1 MPTVPIGDSTRR
13 LIAAVKKLEHTLNTA
28 GLPRFVA
35 RMPVW
40 WLSWHYCRMLD
51 QKITRMRRIAQR
63 FEQWV
68 PTIRLA
74 DADQRARL
82 EFIDIDHSMRDD
94 IEVTKRTM
102 WELRAYCIDIAC
114 MFDQL
119 GYQSARLRR
128 RQQLFLSVLEHS
140 CVSASTMQQVLVA
153 HDTQVLSLL
162 QAQQTQQG
170 AQAAQ
175 VAQAAQAA

>member
-13 LIAAVKKLEHTLNTA
+13 LIAAVKKLEHTLHTA
-28 GLPRFVA
+28 GLPRCFA

-40 WLSWHYCRMLD
+40 WLCWHYCRMLD
-51 QKITRMRRIAQR
+51 QKIARMRRIAQK

-68 PTIRLA
+68 PAIRLA

-119 GYQSARLRR
+119 GYQSPRLRR

-140 CVSASTMQQVLVA
+140 CVSASTMQDMLVTHDSRVLA
-153 HDTQVLSLL
+153 LL
-162 QAQQTQQG
+162 QAQQAG
-170 AQAAQ
+170 QAAG
-175 VAQAAQAA
+175 AAAA